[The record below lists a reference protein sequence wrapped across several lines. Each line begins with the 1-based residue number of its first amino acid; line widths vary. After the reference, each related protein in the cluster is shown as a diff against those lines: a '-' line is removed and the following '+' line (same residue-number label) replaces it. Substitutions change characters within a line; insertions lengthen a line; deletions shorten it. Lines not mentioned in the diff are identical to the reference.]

1 MTTLSAPIDLE
12 SISQMPTEDLEVQES
27 VQVNPNQSVQKSSK
41 STLSL
46 SAPIDLESYQKQT
59 SKSPSNRI
67 GFSGSFLGGVEP
79 ALREGETTAEYL
91 GRQALRTTVA
101 GTSAFLGLPGDLI
114 KLPSTLG
121 ELGKE
126 LLSEDA
132 KKVYEGV
139 TRYGLLDPKV
149 VEKVPGSQEIRSGIT
164 SLLGLMGVEPETLE
178 ATTRG
183 EKIGDELASD
193 LATLFVPLGGLK
205 RAAKIGEKS
214 VQGVNILRDSF
225 MSKLGTAALMT
236 GGGVGA
242 KELVKDMG
250 GGDLAQGSTKIGTAL
265 LLGIAT
271 KGAGTR
277 RLAQGLRERALESI
291 PEGEVYNNARA
302 LRSNLRRLIGEFE
315 SGGIVLPSN
324 QAALQ
329 EARYLLN
336 NTVRG
341 TSTPQSLI
349 KGIDRLNEIRF
360 SYTSNGQFIKRPPK
374 EVAAMNRVFDF
385 YNEALTDY
393 GRTQNPDFLRTFRNS
408 QGVYRADT
416 LGNQLA
422 NNLQRAG
429 MSEYSPLLKAAF
441 GYTTAG
447 TYGALATL
455 AAGAS
460 WRSLSQTL
468 KTLGTAARS
477 PVAREYYLKVIQAS
491 AENNIPAM
499 QRNLLLLDKKLKEEE
514 KEFEKKAPLLKPK
527 K

>member
-1 MTTLSAPIDLE
+1 MTTAIP
-12 SISQMPTEDLEVQES
+12 QMPSEDLEVQES
-27 VQVNPNQSVQKSSK
+27 IQENPNQSLDLDENQRRQKI
-41 STLSL
+41 
-46 SAPIDLESYQKQT
+46 IDIKKEFDLKPFYLEQDKQET
-59 SKSPSNRI
+59 AKSPFI
-67 GFSGSFLGGVEP
+67 GGGQTFKNVQLEVP
-79 ALREGETTAEYL
+79 EGETTAEYL
-91 GRQALRTTVA
+91 GRQTLRTVVA

-114 KLPSTLG
+114 KLPSTVG
-121 ELGKE
+121 ELSKE
-126 LLSEDA
+126 LLPERA

-149 VEKVPGSQEIRSGIT
+149 AEKIPGSQEIRSGIT

-178 ATTRG
+178 ATTRL
-183 EKIGDELASD
+183 EKIGDEVVSD

-242 KELVKDMG
+242 KELVKDVG
-250 GGDLAQGSTKIGTAL
+250 GGDLAQGSTKLGTAL

-277 RLAQGLRERALESI
+277 RLAQGLRERATATI
-291 PEGEVYNNARA
+291 PEGEVYNNTRA

-315 SGGIVLPSN
+315 AGGIVLPSN
-324 QAALQ
+324 EAALQ

-336 NTVRG
+336 GLSRG
-341 TSTPQSLI
+341 TATPRDLV
-349 KGIDRLNEIRF
+349 KGIDRLNELRF
-360 SYTSNGQFIKRPPK
+360 AYTKDGRLIKRPPK
-374 EVAAMNRVFDF
+374 EAAAMNRVFDV

-408 QGVYRADT
+408 QGVYRADA

-429 MSEYSPLLKAAF
+429 MGEYSPLLKAAF
-441 GYTTAG
+441 GYTTGG

-455 AAGAS
+455 AGGAS
-460 WRSLSQTL
+460 FRSLSQTL
-468 KTLGTAARS
+468 SALKTAATS
-477 PVAREYYLKVIQAS
+477 PVAREYYLKVLQAS

-514 KEFEKKAPLLKPK
+514 KELLKKYPTIELDK
-527 K
+527 